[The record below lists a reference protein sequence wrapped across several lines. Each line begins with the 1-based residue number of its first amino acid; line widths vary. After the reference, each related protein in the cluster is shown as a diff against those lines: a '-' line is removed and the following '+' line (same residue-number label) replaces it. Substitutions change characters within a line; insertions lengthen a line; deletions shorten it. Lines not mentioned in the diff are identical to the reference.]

1 MEKEKGRRKKK
12 KEEELWRDW
21 KEAIGVLTSR
31 QAGPRRFG
39 GRLLNIQGGVSLQR
53 QQSSRYPGR
62 ICLPDSSVSAGGP

>member
-1 MEKEKGRRKKK
+1 MSGKRKGHQKK
-12 KEEELWRDW
+12 KEEELWGDW
-21 KEAIGVLTSR
+21 KEVIGVLTSR

-39 GRLLNIQGGVSLQR
+39 GRLLNIQGGVSLRR

>member
-1 MEKEKGRRKKK
+1 M
-12 KEEELWRDW
+12 
-21 KEAIGVLTSR
+21 LTSR